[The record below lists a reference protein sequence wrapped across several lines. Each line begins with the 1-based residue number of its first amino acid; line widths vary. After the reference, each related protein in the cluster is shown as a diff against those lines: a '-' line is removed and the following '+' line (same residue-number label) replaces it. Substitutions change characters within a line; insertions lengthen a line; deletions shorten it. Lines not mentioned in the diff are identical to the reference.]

1 MKKIFVCNALAFI
14 LFACSNA
21 ANDNKQ
27 GASDT
32 ANSVDT
38 SVIGSDNPGPVPETT
53 GTSSIADSLKNQ
65 IKKKPRFQ

>member
-1 MKKIFVCNALAFI
+1 MKKIFTCSALAFI

-38 SVIGSDNPGPVPETT
+38 SVIGSDNPNSVPDTT
-53 GTSSIADSLKNQ
+53 GTGSITDSLKNQ
-65 IKKKPRFQ
+65 VKKKPRFQ